1 MSFISAIQS
10 GIRNYAKFKGRAS
23 RSEYWWWTLFTFL
36 VQIAVSGFGDGIG
49 GVVSLAILLPSL
61 AVQVR
66 RLHDT
71 NRTGWWILWPIVSL
85 GIALVALIVAAI
97 SGTTEFSDPSE
108 WDPTE
113 VLDGVSGGTIAVI
126 AVALLVALVTGIA
139 NLVFTLQRS
148 QPTENRFG
156 PPPPPRLPT

>member
-1 MSFISAIQS
+1 
-10 GIRNYAKFKGRAS
+10 
-23 RSEYWWWTLFTFL
+23 
-36 VQIAVSGFGDGIG
+36 
-49 GVVSLAILLPSL
+49 
-61 AVQVR
+61 VR

-71 NRTGWWILWPIVSL
+71 NRTGWWILLPIVSL
-85 GIALVALIVAAI
+85 GVAVVAFIVTAV

-156 PPPPPRLPT
+156 PPPPPRLPS